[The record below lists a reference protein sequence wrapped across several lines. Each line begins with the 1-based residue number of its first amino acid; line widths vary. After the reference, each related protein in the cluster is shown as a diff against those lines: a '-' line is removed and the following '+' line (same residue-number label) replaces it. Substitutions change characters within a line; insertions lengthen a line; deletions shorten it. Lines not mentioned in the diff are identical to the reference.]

1 MNKNK
6 LYVVE
11 PRFKSLGDVEV
22 FARRLMAEHGLEGWD
37 FKFNRQKRAAGI
49 CRPSQRIINLSALYA
64 ERFLDKLNDSIEDTL
79 LHEVAHALNYLAGT
93 DDNHGVQWKKWCGRL
108 GCVAHRAVQPHRYRL
123 IFGVDEVVGEFHR
136 LPCWASHLRLVMLAG
151 REMTL
156 GELRFEVYDDGHYV
170 AADEA
175 SLSVDVSGVSVEEM
189 LFCMPH
195 DEHVLDTSVVLPLDW
210 MPELKEGLLA
220 GFRHG
225 RFYSFRE
232 RFGYFATQCFEGGV
246 SAVPNL
252 AMKWLDSMGVAAD
265 NVRIA
270 RLSGC
275 VVGVERVEA
284 LLFLAMRSAEELVEA
299 REVGCMTMTMRRAS
313 RVVAGCLIYNCR
325 QGMVIELFD
334 KTKRV
339 PAFAGSRQITTN
351 ADLLQDVV
359 GAVGDFLD
367 RRAAGKGDAAD
378 CEMEKLNVLQSA
390 ADYLNEEAEF
400 KLKEFVERV
409 VPDGGELADGL
420 RGFIA
425 GTMED
430 EGRGF
435 RIPRGEKD
443 KIIKRMRG
451 RIKLGNGFEI
461 LVKGAP
467 HGCIRRGFD
476 EASGMR
482 SCEIFYKEK

>member
-1 MNKNK
+1 MNENA
-6 LYVVE
+6 LYVAE

-37 FKFNRQKRAAGI
+37 FKFNRQKRAVGL
-49 CRPSQRIINLSALYA
+49 CCPSQRIINLSALYA

-93 DDNHGVQWKKWCGRL
+93 CDNHGPQWKKWCGRL
-108 GCVAHRAVQPHRYRL
+108 GCIPHRVVQPYRYRL
-123 IFGVDEVVGEFHR
+123 IFGVDEVVGEFHH
-136 LPCWASHLRLVMLAG
+136 LPWWACNLGIVMLAG

-170 AADEA
+170 AADKA
-175 SLSVDVSGVSVEEM
+175 SLSVDISGASVDEM

-220 GFRHG
+220 GFRHE

-232 RFGYFATQCFEGGV
+232 RCGYFAMRCFDDIIGG
-246 SAVPNL
+246 APNL
-252 AMKWLDSMGVAAD
+252 GMKWLDSMGVSAD

-275 VVGVERVEA
+275 VVGVERVQA
-284 LLFLAMRSAEELVEA
+284 LLFLAMRDEEEFVEV
-299 REVGCMTMTMRRAS
+299 REIGCMTMTKRRTS

-339 PAFAGSRQITTN
+339 PAFAGARQITTN

-367 RRAAGKGDAAD
+367 RRAAGKGDEAD

-409 VPDGGELADGL
+409 APEGGELADGL

-430 EGRGF
+430 EGRVF
-435 RIPRGEKD
+435 RIPRKGKD
-443 KIIKRMRG
+443 KCIERMRG

-467 HGCIRRGFD
+467 HGRICRGFD
-476 EASGMR
+476 EASGMH
-482 SCEIFYKEK
+482 SCEIFYTEK